1 VGLLDRLRRRPAPA
15 AVVLDPDDPS
25 LVVLVE
31 AFDPARAD
39 SAVLAEA
46 AQRGVGLEQP
56 LLVRHHLVALPDE
69 DAVARAAALLG
80 QDGYALSAPQPGAR
94 GLTVRATRTQVLTA
108 LSASQERSRM
118 AGLAQRLGGDV
129 TGWDALGPPGTAGDD
144 ASTSRGG

>member
-1 VGLLDRLRRRPAPA
+1 MGLLDRFRRRRAPEP
-15 AVVLDPDDPS
+15 VVLDPDDPT

-46 AQRGVGLEQP
+46 AERGVALEQP

-69 DAVARAAALLG
+69 AAVERAGALLG
-80 QDGYALSAPQPGAR
+80 QDGYVVSAPQRAAS
-94 GLTVRATRTQVLTA
+94 GLTVRASRTQVLTA

-129 TGWDALGPPGTAGDD
+129 TGWDALGPGPADQG
-144 ASTSRGG
+144 SPV